1 MMPLISILMAA
12 RKAEAT
18 ILAAIHSILAQ
29 SHEHWELIIA
39 SDCGANYLALCKDNG
54 IMDGR
59 LRMVTT
65 SKPHSGPSAARNV
78 ALAAA
83 RGELITILDSDD
95 TWLPGKLSVLEELAE
110 QSGLACD
117 NTRAVMPDGTV
128 IGTAHDKSSL
138 PRKIGTLDMIN
149 SGVPHFPMF
158 GRELAGSGYRED
170 LSFAEDVVFN
180 IELITRAGAMTMS
193 ARSLTNYIQNPDSA
207 TNAPDA
213 WLRADIAYGQILVML
228 QANELS
234 VQPGEAEPIAAAIAA
249 KRHLNREYGQTVAS
263 YGPMSFQAFLAARKF
278 DAKQPDE

>member
-12 RKAEAT
+12 RKSEAT
-18 ILAAIHSILAQ
+18 ILAAIQSVLAQ
-29 SHEHWELIIA
+29 SHKHWELIIA

-83 RGELITILDSDD
+83 KGELITVLDSDD
-95 TWLPGKLSVLEELAE
+95 TWLPGKLSILQELAE

-128 IGTAHDKSSL
+128 IGNAHDRRNL
-138 PRKIGTLDMIN
+138 PREIGTFDMIN

-158 GRELAGSGYRED
+158 DRELAGSGYRED

-193 ARSLTNYIQNPDSA
+193 PRSLTNYIQNPDSA

-213 WLRADIAYGQILVML
+213 WHRADIAYGQILVML
-228 QANELS
+228 QGNELS

-249 KRHLNREYGQTVAS
+249 KRELNREYGQTVAN
-263 YGPMSFQAFLAARKF
+263 YGPVSFQAFLAARKF
-278 DAKQPDE
+278 DAKQLDG

>member
-29 SHEHWELIIA
+29 SHKHWELIIA

-65 SKPHSGPSAARNV
+65 SKPHSGSSAARNV

-95 TWLPGKLSVLEELAE
+95 TWLPGKLSILQELAE

-128 IGTAHDKSSL
+128 IGAAHDRSSL
-138 PRKIGTLDMIN
+138 PRKIGAFDVIN

-158 GRELAGSGYRED
+158 NRELAGSGYRED
-170 LSFAEDVVFN
+170 LGFAEDVVFN

-249 KRHLNREYGQTVAS
+249 KRDLNREYGQIVAS

-278 DAKQPDE
+278 DAKQPEG

>member
-18 ILAAIHSILAQ
+18 ILAAIRSTLGQ
-29 SHEHWELIIA
+29 SHKHWELIIA

-95 TWLPGKLSVLEELAE
+95 TWLPGKLSILQKLAE

-117 NTRAVMPDGTV
+117 NTRSVMPDGTV
-128 IGTAHDKSSL
+128 LGAAHDRSSL
-138 PRKIGTLDMIN
+138 PRKIGIFDMIN

-158 GRELAGSGYRED
+158 NRELAGSGYRKD
-170 LSFAEDVVFN
+170 LGFAEDVVFN

-213 WLRADIAYGQILVML
+213 WLQADIAYGQILVML

-249 KRHLNREYGQTVAS
+249 KRELNREYGQTVAN
-263 YGPMSFQAFLAARKF
+263 YGPVSFQAFLAARKF
-278 DAKQPDE
+278 EAKQLDG

>member
-1 MMPLISILMAA
+1 
-12 RKAEAT
+12 
-18 ILAAIHSILAQ
+18 
-29 SHEHWELIIA
+29 
-39 SDCGANYLALCKDNG
+39 
-54 IMDGR
+54 MDGR

-117 NTRAVMPDGTV
+117 NTRSVMPDGTE
-128 IGTAHDKSSL
+128 IGIAHDKSNL
-138 PRKIGTLDMIN
+138 PSKIGTFDMIN

-158 GRELAGSGYRED
+158 NRELAGSGYRED
-170 LSFAEDVVFN
+170 LGFAEDVVFN

-249 KRHLNREYGQTVAS
+249 KRDLNREYGQTVAS
-263 YGPMSFQAFLAARKF
+263 YGPMSFQTFLAARKF
-278 DAKQPDE
+278 DAKQPEG